1 MTIVRNTIT
10 TGLTLTSTYANP
22 IVVATT
28 LTNDANTGVG
38 AGLYAD
44 SSASWN
50 VSNFGAIGDAATNFG
65 IRLRGAGEVT
75 NGAPGVTGAS
85 ITGASEG
92 VYLFSGTVTN
102 FGTISGGAFGVQV
115 YRGGIVRNGSV
126 GSTSALIAGTRAFPW
141 MRAELSVTL
150 ARSRAAA
157 MTASISK
164 VVAM

>member
-126 GSTSALIAGTRAFPW
+126 GSTSALIAGDQ
-141 MRAELSVTL
+141 SVSL
-150 ARSRAAA
+150 DAGRNCQ
-157 MTASISK
+157 
-164 VVAM
+164 